1 MFDQLITSM
10 FSAEQGL
17 ACATCM
23 GDSGSAV
30 NQAAGYAIT
39 FMLLMLCVVLGS
51 LIKFMS
57 YLSKKEKGEIPVP
70 VPARARTNSDHS
82 N

>member
-1 MFDQLITSM
+1 M
-10 FSAEQGL
+10 FSTQQIF

-23 GDSGSAV
+23 GDSGSVV
-30 NQAAGYAIT
+30 NQAAGYAIA

-57 YLSKKEKGEIPVP
+57 YLSKKEKGAIPVP
-70 VPARARTNSDHS
+70 VQASARARSNSDHS